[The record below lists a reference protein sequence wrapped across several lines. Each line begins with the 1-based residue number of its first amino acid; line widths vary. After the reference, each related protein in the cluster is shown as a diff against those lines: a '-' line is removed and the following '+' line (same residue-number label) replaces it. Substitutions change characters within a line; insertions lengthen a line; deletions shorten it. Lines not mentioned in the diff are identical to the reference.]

1 MKNILF
7 LLATITLSS
16 CAETE
21 TYSSIKAENFPLIS
35 QAPEFRE
42 MEVSSSI
49 KDTYDLTP
57 EVVASRLW
65 DFANTC
71 KGCRYDLPYMNEVNV
86 FKNSDSELYVWQH
99 IKKGIWVFSINSF
112 SFLKANQYRSAD
124 GSQIIIDTM
133 TPKLALIESLSLEH
147 DLKHDASFDS
157 IHIRMII
164 NKTAEGSELEIKV
177 TAIPR
182 GIAAKAPT
190 RILRSEL
197 KGTTE
202 AIARS
207 IK

>member
-1 MKNILF
+1 MKNIF
-7 LLATITLSS
+7 SLLAIISLSS
-16 CAETE
+16 CAETQ
-21 TYSSIKAENFPLIS
+21 TYSSIKAENYPLIS
-35 QAPEFRE
+35 EAPEFSE

-49 KDTYDLTP
+49 KESYDLSP

-65 DFANTC
+65 DFGNTC
-71 KGCRYDLPYMNEVNV
+71 NDCIYDLPYMNEVKV
-86 FKNSDSELYVWQH
+86 FENSDSELYVWQH

-112 SFLKANQYRSAD
+112 SFLKANQYRSLD
-124 GSQIIIDTM
+124 GSKIIIDTI
-133 TPKLALIESLSLEH
+133 TPKLAVIESLSSEH

-157 IHIRMII
+157 IHIRMTI
-164 NKTAEGSELEIKV
+164 NATAEGSELEIKV

-197 KGTTE
+197 KGTTK
-202 AIARS
+202 AIANA